1 MPLDLGIA
9 ATLQQLAASGA
20 PAISAGDAPTA
31 RAVMRG
37 MSFGGAT
44 GPSGEPA
51 VGAVRSET
59 IAGSIPVRVYSP
71 ESRVP
76 TPTPTPTIVYFH
88 GGGFVIGDL
97 DTSDSL
103 ARRLCND
110 VEAVVVSVDY
120 RLAPEHPFPAAV
132 EDAEAAVR
140 WVVAHVSEYGDDPAR
155 VAVAGDSAG
164 ANLAA
169 VAAQL
174 VTPDGIHLA
183 AQVLAYPPT
192 DPGGTY
198 PSTTENADGYFLT
211 RADMEWFFARYL
223 GMDLDDPRVAELSAD
238 PRVAPLRAAS
248 LIGLPPAIVAT
259 GEFDPLRDEGDA
271 YAAALAAA
279 AVPVEHRQFAGL
291 IHGFWGM
298 GATSA
303 GAEAATVWIE
313 ETLKR
318 LLS

>member
-1 MPLDLGIA
+1 MPLDPGIA

-20 PAISAGDAPTA
+20 PAVSAGDAPTA
-31 RAVMRG
+31 RAVLRG
-37 MSFGGAT
+37 IAFGGAD

-59 IAGSIPVRVYSP
+59 ISGSIPVRVYSP
-71 ESRVP
+71 DAPLPVP
-76 TPTPTPTIVYFH
+76 VPTIVYFH

-110 VEAVVVSVDY
+110 VGAVVVSVDY

-132 EDAEAAVR
+132 DDADAAVR
-140 WVVAHVSEYGDDPAR
+140 WVVAHVSDFGNDPAR

-174 VTPDGIHLA
+174 VTADGIHLA
-183 AQVLAYPPT
+183 AQLLAYPPT
-192 DPGGTY
+192 DPGGDY
-198 PSTTENADGYFLT
+198 PSTTENAEGYFLT

-223 GMDLDDPRVAELSAD
+223 GMDLDDPRVADLSAD

-248 LIGLPPAIVAT
+248 LAGLPPAIVAT

-279 AVPVEHRQFAGL
+279 GVPVEHRQFAGL

-298 GATSA
+298 GATSQ
-303 GAEAATVWIE
+303 GAEDATVWIE
-313 ETLKR
+313 TTLKR

>member
-1 MPLDLGIA
+1 MPLDPGIA

-31 RAVMRG
+31 RAMMRG
-37 MSFGGAT
+37 MAFGGAA
-44 GPSGEPA
+44 GPSGEPE
-51 VGAVRSET
+51 VGAARSET

-71 ESRVP
+71 DAPFPVP
-76 TPTPTPTIVYFH
+76 SIVYFH
-88 GGGFVIGDL
+88 GGGFVVGDL
-97 DTSDSL
+97 DTCDSL

-110 VEAVVVSVDY
+110 VGAVVVSVDY

-132 EDAEAAVR
+132 EDAEASVR
-140 WVVAHVSEYGDDPAR
+140 WVVAHVSDYGGDPAR

-169 VAAQL
+169 TAAQL
-174 VTPDGIHLA
+174 VTADGIQLA
-183 AQVLAYPPT
+183 AQLLAYPPT
-192 DPGGTY
+192 DPGGDY
-198 PSTTENADGYFLT
+198 PSTAENAEGYFLT
-211 RADMEWFFARYL
+211 RADMGWFFARYL
-223 GMDLDDPRVAELSAD
+223 GMDLDDPRVAQLSAD
-238 PRVAPLRAAS
+238 PRVAPLRAPS
-248 LIGLPPAIVAT
+248 LTGLPPTIVVT
-259 GEFDPLRDEGDA
+259 GEFDPLRDEGNA

-279 AVPVEHRQFAGL
+279 GVHVEHRQFAGL

-303 GAEAATVWIE
+303 GAEAATVWLE
-313 ETLKR
+313 NALKR

>member
-1 MPLDLGIA
+1 PTSQSDV
-9 ATLQQLAASGA
+9 
-20 PAISAGDAPTA
+20 PTA
-31 RAVMRG
+31 RAVLRG
-37 MSFGGAT
+37 IAFGGAA

-71 ESRVP
+71 ELPLPV
-76 TPTPTPTIVYFH
+76 PTIVFFH

-97 DTSDSL
+97 DTHDAI

-110 VEAVVVSVDY
+110 VGAVVVSVDY
-120 RLAPEHPFPAAV
+120 RLAPEHPFPAGV
-132 EDAEAAVR
+132 DDADAAVH
-140 WVVAHVSEYGDDPAR
+140 WVAAHVSDFGGDPDR

-174 VTPDGIHLA
+174 ATADGIHLA
-183 AQVLAYPPT
+183 AQLLAYPPT
-192 DPGGTY
+192 DAAGEY
-198 PSTTENADGYFLT
+198 PSVTENAEGYFLT

-223 GMDLDDPRVAELSAD
+223 GMDLDDPRVTQLAAD
-238 PRVAPLRAAS
+238 PRVSPLRASS
-248 LIGLPPAIVAT
+248 LAGLPPAIVAT

-279 AVPVEHRQFAGL
+279 GVHVEHRQFAGL

-298 GATSA
+298 GAVSA
-303 GAEAATVWIE
+303 AAEAAAVWIDS
-313 ETLKR
+313 TMKR